1 MTILLVIKK
10 CVGRESCLLDLLEG
24 DGVLGGGGAAVFKL
38 GGNISNAALF
48 VGVEAKLDADGAVG
62 GIDRGVAAVEAE
74 AAVLTDADPK
84 GAGFAE
90 DQLLERWGV
99 GGVAKDGKER
109 AGAAFFHDDRGEHD
123 VESSPGERGFG
134 DEGEDLGGEVVE
146 SGFDDGDGVGFSGF
160 GLYGFRGGCLADA

>member
-1 MTILLVIKK
+1 M
-10 CVGRESCLLDLLEG
+10 LDLLEG
-24 DGVLGGGGAAVFKL
+24 DGVLDGGGAAVFEL

-48 VGVEAKLDADGAVG
+48 AGLGSKLDADGAVG

-74 AAVLTDADPK
+74 AAVLTDADAE

-90 DQLLERWGV
+90 DELLERWGV
-99 GGVAKDGKER
+99 GGVAKDGQER
-109 AGAAFFHDDRGEHD
+109 AGATFFHDDRGEHD

-146 SGFDDGDGVGFSGF
+146 SGFDDGNGVGFLGF
-160 GLYGFRGGCLADA
+160 GP